1 MALNGFKKKTNKYG
15 YPTDKYGLG
24 LNYGLDDVSYDPFQP
39 VTPEDEQPP
48 KGYGSDFLTSIKKGA
63 LQIPATLTGIAD
75 IPAGLMGYDRPFDK
89 ATDYLGGLT
98 GFTPERW
105 AQDESD
111 YSPEMQQASQNV
123 NAAWND
129 PATDWRDVAQA
140 YIQNPR
146 AIGKTV
152 AESIPSM
159 LAGGGIGGLFGR
171 AALKGLGA
179 AAAIPSAAVGEGAIM
194 AGQAMNTID
203 PSVSPQKSAVASL
216 GIGALGGLIGAKSGA
231 IANKLGF
238 GDIDTIL
245 ASGGRQGFGNSATGY
260 GKRVIGGAIQE
271 GPVEEGLQSVVETGL
286 QNYAENKPITQ
297 GMARNFVEGSL
308 AGTAM
313 GGGINALNFK
323 PKSPLSN
330 ALTSAGIAT
339 ENPVVNEAENFQ
351 SENNQK
357 VGDNQSV
364 NVVFRNIEPTDDER
378 LWANNVSDKE
388 INDAHD
394 FALNAVTNPDIPTQ
408 EKQYYADK
416 VSSLNKLII
425 ERQNSYDEDNLS
437 NDSNIIDIYPESI
450 QNENQTVSENN
461 GIESKD
467 ENSSVSKSLLDQ
479 ANGVRPYLDE
489 SASSAIN
496 QDNQK
501 AFTPTH
507 ELATGEL
514 VIPVD
519 DENNVWIDANGDEY
533 IDDSATP
540 LPPQPQELTNE
551 IQEKPNAVENQPR
564 QEERLLNDT
573 GAPDAIESAPVLSQQ
588 ELDQIPKNV
597 KAYIDTKY
605 SDTPAEDAK
614 WYQKGKGKQL
624 QKAYDGFIEKAD
636 KNKIKLIERYEEGVK
651 NAKTQQSSND
661 QAETVP
667 TEPAGTQAVAQATD
681 QPDITQDLNAGQPTN
696 TIDANATVIP
706 NDTTANPLPDHNA
719 SIAANGSDRVE
730 AAGQDTAR
738 DRGIAEPS
746 LDSAG
751 SAAPGQENQSETN
764 QSIGN
769 DVTYDDIPGIIK
781 RSDGAAFPTE
791 AKAKTA
797 LRNRKIDASTHD
809 IVPISDGFAIA
820 PVKSLSFDQ
829 FKALPRNSQFSDE
842 VLVQSYKAETGNDA
856 PVLTMNNTTNND
868 ELTNVSN
875 QPTESGISTAQPTS
889 SDTAG
894 NNSTAAIQPNSVQ
907 TDSGAGQ
914 GVTQDSKPNPPNIND
929 PKYKNNNGDI
939 NLDAYDEDENKYYE
953 FINGKQS
960 GISSTNSLRISK
972 IKNKIVDLNKKV
984 EKINK
989 QSLLPPAIKI
999 ERKEK
1004 ITKEIDS
1011 LSNELESI
1019 LDSQNDKQTTEFS
1032 EPTTP
1037 NTVTTNDPQSE
1048 NQAVPLDIG
1057 TNPSGN
1063 EETLGTGQESAAV
1076 SNKEKASQI
1085 EAPKKWRDSLVFAR
1099 QYARRLGVDYN
1110 EKDLSEIVS
1119 DIDNYLATG
1128 ELRTNINQE
1137 DLPNTKDAKSF
1148 VIDHITKNS
1157 FDDYNAARESVSK
1170 AFKDQYNIEPTKV
1183 FGNNGFFRS
1192 DDFTNAVHEGLYENI
1207 KSRGASLP
1215 VPINETDVNREN
1227 FRRAFHGTSFR
1238 PEERGDSQVRSY
1250 VKDMVSTY
1258 ESLSKLAKTPDQQ
1271 QILND
1276 NFADYKD
1283 RYISKLNAYM
1293 SAHGNVMSSMI
1304 TGPANFP
1311 TRRNEKK
1318 NATTNK
1324 RLNEL
1329 VEYHNKAVA
1338 GMKKAILDSG
1348 KPEQSPLEEAQS
1360 RLASLEKYHQL
1371 MKDVNKV
1378 VKNKKLPNEE
1388 KVSKIQELGLTDKQ
1402 IHEILKPDFAGRVG
1416 FADYQLINNLNTI
1429 KRLKDRVAE
1438 LSSKE
1443 TAKQEQ
1449 LDGNREEIY
1458 HFEGGRVEVNRIDDR
1473 VRIFH
1478 EEKPSKEVIANLKRL
1493 AFKWS
1498 PTNQAWQR
1506 QATPQGIKAAIDFTG
1521 AKANAVN
1528 LNQTRPENV
1537 TPKFLFSKGAKTT
1550 GKIDNP
1556 AHLVDIALS
1565 RNDGN
1570 KAFSELGNV
1579 SKEVVE
1585 KIKQTIGIDVSGWQ
1599 HSIDEASI
1607 RHVFDSH
1614 GNSETE
1620 SKLGQIAITRDDIG
1634 RLLDV
1639 VNSPDNIDKGNEPN
1653 TIELSKRIGNEV
1665 FVVQEIKTGRNKL
1678 ALKTMWKKPLSA
1690 RDAPLKASP
1699 AETSVT
1705 FGKQAFPYNV
1715 SIAQP
1720 HTKASLIQ
1728 ALTQTMDGL
1737 YGKGWTGRLFK
1748 TGKFKAVSRDE
1759 AGKFIGKEAQAF
1771 YNPADQ
1777 TTYFIHDAITT
1788 SDDLHGL
1795 ALHEIGIHALQL
1807 GKTDEAFQSI
1817 LNQVEQLKATSSKVK
1832 EAFEQVPEDTHPD
1845 NVIEEALAYLVQ
1857 KHPNLPI
1864 VRKFL
1869 AWLRNA
1875 IRNISPNLSQW
1886 ASALNMDDLVYMAQ
1900 AALKSAPQ
1908 SLAKQ
1913 WQIKSATGNTGAFSA
1928 KNNDIRYAKKQYPT
1942 SVTELEEIIQGSTLT
1957 TTPTTWQNIK
1967 DKTVEYLTDSTRP
1980 FDVWTRALPDKIAT
1994 ARLIAAKD
2002 LAKGKKQAFEKEAML
2017 RFGNAI
2023 SKDIFELANHMQV
2036 DFDYAKEMAGQ
2047 WLTMRYARVANNRLL
2062 NRYKSLADEAA
2073 QALDD
2078 FENNPDPN
2086 LTPEEFET
2094 ERNKLKAASI
2104 RADKQVVKFVE
2115 AMNNDAIVD
2124 PTENSH
2130 AIGLAGGY
2138 NNKTAIHLRQ
2148 AIEARVKNLPAL
2160 HKIANNVY
2168 QMNAWKLE
2176 QDIKNGKVTQ
2186 EAADKFDDSGW
2197 YVPLTGDPRNDD
2209 SVDDIFSVGNVN
2221 QQKDHR
2227 LEGRTS
2233 SIAQNGID
2241 ASFEQ
2246 LEKSAR
2252 YHGWNDFKTQL
2263 NSIYQTLLDD
2273 KIADGASHSEAS
2285 KAINQDYGLRRQPLR
2300 PGIMPR
2306 ETDIIYRKDGKTAIF
2321 TIHNQAATDALR
2333 GKNTEDVPLI
2343 ARIAQPITAWNAR
2356 FVTQFQPTFAA
2367 INATR
2372 DILERSEH
2380 IRTREIP
2387 GYEQVDMN
2395 AVGNRAL
2402 TIAFNPKTFRDLLP
2416 LIGQDVT
2423 GLRNIQNGASELFN
2437 EFINAG
2443 GVATWSSYLSS
2454 NREEFSKN
2462 LEKQNSRLGKGL
2474 NYIGTYNNAFDI
2486 VPGFAIFKA
2495 LREQGIDSNA
2505 AAATTLNLM
2514 NFHKQGK
2521 AMPLVRAA
2529 YMFAQPIAHGGHQL
2543 TITLS
2548 TQRGQMRFLAMMTA
2562 GILLYSVLR
2571 AGDDDDE
2578 LGVNKYDQISNYVME
2593 RNIPIKIPGS
2603 DNRYFK
2609 MPIGFGPHQIAWGIA
2624 ANLVKRANGY
2634 QTAGDTLVDI
2644 SKIWVKTFAPVSP
2657 SDIPIKEHFSTWAM
2671 QTFTPSVFKGLANV
2685 AMDVNSFGNPLTT
2698 PFKNKGYA
2706 KALQGKRNTP
2716 NEYKLFAQELAKFGF
2731 DLYPEQI
2738 RELTRNY
2745 LPNFLYPVIQAGIE
2759 NPALEAR
2766 GKPTIEPYASR
2777 FILQTDQER
2786 TKEQIFYR
2794 HLDKLAKA
2802 SSEASLGGALTDKQK
2817 AQVQLFNRVEK
2828 LQHKMNGNM
2837 AAATKAEKAHQT
2849 GKAKLYKSRSDQIYE
2864 KMLDVVMADF
2874 RGE

>member
-1 MALNGFKKKTNKYG
+1 MGNVNVCGVRHKVDMDQLRASVAVLQQHDPALSIQSAYITAARDVLDNHTSDYHDLRQFAEAQYQLKV
-15 YPTDKYGLG
+15 DKLRQIEKPDAASENSHGHQ
-24 LNYGLDDVSYDPFQP
+24 PFAKESPAAFP
-39 VTPEDEQPP
+39 VNEQ
-48 KGYGSDFLTSIKKGA
+48 SAIS
-63 LQIPATLTGIAD
+63 
-75 IPAGLMGYDRPFDK
+75 
-89 ATDYLGGLT
+89 
-98 GFTPERW
+98 TPERK
-105 AQDESD
+105 
-111 YSPEMQQASQNV
+111 V
-123 NAAWND
+123 
-129 PATDWRDVAQA
+129 
-140 YIQNPR
+140 
-146 AIGKTV
+146 
-152 AESIPSM
+152 
-159 LAGGGIGGLFGR
+159 
-171 AALKGLGA
+171 
-179 AAAIPSAAVGEGAIM
+179 
-194 AGQAMNTID
+194 ID
-203 PSVSPQKSAVASL
+203 
-216 GIGALGGLIGAKSGA
+216 
-231 IANKLGF
+231 
-238 GDIDTIL
+238 
-245 ASGGRQGFGNSATGY
+245 
-260 GKRVIGGAIQE
+260 
-271 GPVEEGLQSVVETGL
+271 QSTPN
-286 QNYAENKPITQ
+286 Q
-297 GMARNFVEGSL
+297 S
-308 AGTAM
+308 M
-313 GGGINALNFK
+313 GGGYT
-323 PKSPLSN
+323 KS
-330 ALTSAGIAT
+330 G
-339 ENPVVNEAENFQ
+339 
-351 SENNQK
+351 
-357 VGDNQSV
+357 
-364 NVVFRNIEPTDDER
+364 
-378 LWANNVSDKE
+378 
-388 INDAHD
+388 
-394 FALNAVTNPDIPTQ
+394 
-408 EKQYYADK
+408 
-416 VSSLNKLII
+416 
-425 ERQNSYDEDNLS
+425 
-437 NDSNIIDIYPESI
+437 
-450 QNENQTVSENN
+450 
-461 GIESKD
+461 
-467 ENSSVSKSLLDQ
+467 
-479 ANGVRPYLDE
+479 
-489 SASSAIN
+489 
-496 QDNQK
+496 
-501 AFTPTH
+501 
-507 ELATGEL
+507 
-514 VIPVD
+514 
-519 DENNVWIDANGDEY
+519 
-533 IDDSATP
+533 
-540 LPPQPQELTNE
+540 
-551 IQEKPNAVENQPR
+551 
-564 QEERLLNDT
+564 
-573 GAPDAIESAPVLSQQ
+573 
-588 ELDQIPKNV
+588 
-597 KAYIDTKY
+597 
-605 SDTPAEDAK
+605 
-614 WYQKGKGKQL
+614 
-624 QKAYDGFIEKAD
+624 
-636 KNKIKLIERYEEGVK
+636 
-651 NAKTQQSSND
+651 
-661 QAETVP
+661 
-667 TEPAGTQAVAQATD
+667 
-681 QPDITQDLNAGQPTN
+681 
-696 TIDANATVIP
+696 
-706 NDTTANPLPDHNA
+706 
-719 SIAANGSDRVE
+719 
-730 AAGQDTAR
+730 
-738 DRGIAEPS
+738 
-746 LDSAG
+746 
-751 SAAPGQENQSETN
+751 
-764 QSIGN
+764 
-769 DVTYDDIPGIIK
+769 
-781 RSDGAAFPTE
+781 
-791 AKAKTA
+791 
-797 LRNRKIDASTHD
+797 
-809 IVPISDGFAIA
+809 
-820 PVKSLSFDQ
+820 
-829 FKALPRNSQFSDE
+829 
-842 VLVQSYKAETGNDA
+842 
-856 PVLTMNNTTNND
+856 
-868 ELTNVSN
+868 
-875 QPTESGISTAQPTS
+875 
-889 SDTAG
+889 
-894 NNSTAAIQPNSVQ
+894 
-907 TDSGAGQ
+907 
-914 GVTQDSKPNPPNIND
+914 
-929 PKYKNNNGDI
+929 
-939 NLDAYDEDENKYYE
+939 
-953 FINGKQS
+953 
-960 GISSTNSLRISK
+960 
-972 IKNKIVDLNKKV
+972 
-984 EKINK
+984 
-989 QSLLPPAIKI
+989 
-999 ERKEK
+999 
-1004 ITKEIDS
+1004 
-1011 LSNELESI
+1011 
-1019 LDSQNDKQTTEFS
+1019 
-1032 EPTTP
+1032 
-1037 NTVTTNDPQSE
+1037 
-1048 NQAVPLDIG
+1048 
-1057 TNPSGN
+1057 
-1063 EETLGTGQESAAV
+1063 
-1076 SNKEKASQI
+1076 
-1085 EAPKKWRDSLVFAR
+1085 
-1099 QYARRLGVDYN
+1099 
-1110 EKDLSEIVS
+1110 
-1119 DIDNYLATG
+1119 
-1128 ELRTNINQE
+1128 
-1137 DLPNTKDAKSF
+1137 
-1148 VIDHITKNS
+1148 
-1157 FDDYNAARESVSK
+1157 
-1170 AFKDQYNIEPTKV
+1170 
-1183 FGNNGFFRS
+1183 
-1192 DDFTNAVHEGLYENI
+1192 
-1207 KSRGASLP
+1207 
-1215 VPINETDVNREN
+1215 
-1227 FRRAFHGTSFR
+1227 
-1238 PEERGDSQVRSY
+1238 
-1250 VKDMVSTY
+1250 
-1258 ESLSKLAKTPDQQ
+1258 
-1271 QILND
+1271 
-1276 NFADYKD
+1276 
-1283 RYISKLNAYM
+1283 
-1293 SAHGNVMSSMI
+1293 
-1304 TGPANFP
+1304 
-1311 TRRNEKK
+1311 
-1318 NATTNK
+1318 
-1324 RLNEL
+1324 
-1329 VEYHNKAVA
+1329 
-1338 GMKKAILDSG
+1338 
-1348 KPEQSPLEEAQS
+1348 
-1360 RLASLEKYHQL
+1360 
-1371 MKDVNKV
+1371 
-1378 VKNKKLPNEE
+1378 
-1388 KVSKIQELGLTDKQ
+1388 
-1402 IHEILKPDFAGRVG
+1402 
-1416 FADYQLINNLNTI
+1416 
-1429 KRLKDRVAE
+1429 
-1438 LSSKE
+1438 
-1443 TAKQEQ
+1443 
-1449 LDGNREEIY
+1449 
-1458 HFEGGRVEVNRIDDR
+1458 
-1473 VRIFH
+1473 
-1478 EEKPSKEVIANLKRL
+1478 
-1493 AFKWS
+1493 
-1498 PTNQAWQR
+1498 
-1506 QATPQGIKAAIDFTG
+1506 
-1521 AKANAVN
+1521 
-1528 LNQTRPENV
+1528 
-1537 TPKFLFSKGAKTT
+1537 
-1550 GKIDNP
+1550 
-1556 AHLVDIALS
+1556 
-1565 RNDGN
+1565 
-1570 KAFSELGNV
+1570 
-1579 SKEVVE
+1579 
-1585 KIKQTIGIDVSGWQ
+1585 
-1599 HSIDEASI
+1599 
-1607 RHVFDSH
+1607 
-1614 GNSETE
+1614 
-1620 SKLGQIAITRDDIG
+1620 
-1634 RLLDV
+1634 
-1639 VNSPDNIDKGNEPN
+1639 
-1653 TIELSKRIGNEV
+1653 
-1665 FVVQEIKTGRNKL
+1665 
-1678 ALKTMWKKPLSA
+1678 
-1690 RDAPLKASP
+1690 
-1699 AETSVT
+1699 
-1705 FGKQAFPYNV
+1705 
-1715 SIAQP
+1715 
-1720 HTKASLIQ
+1720 LIQ
-1728 ALTQTMDGL
+1728 ALTQKMDSL

-1748 TGKFKAVSRDE
+1748 TGKFEVIGRDE
-1759 AGKFIGKEAQAF
+1759 AIKIGGDDAKNAQGFYDAKTSKSYLVNDNIPSNATAKE
-1771 YNPADQ
+1771 
-1777 TTYFIHDAITT
+1777 
-1788 SDDLHGL
+1788 LKGL
-1795 ALHEIGIHALQL
+1795 MQHEIAVHTLQL
-1807 GKTDEAFQSI
+1807 GKNDPEFQAI
-1817 LNQVEQLKATSSKVK
+1817 LKQVEKLRETSSKVK
-1832 EAFEQVPEDTHPD
+1832 EAFEQVPEDTNPD
-1845 NVIEEALAYLVQ
+1845 NIVEETLAYLTQ
-1857 KHPNLPI
+1857 RYPGLPI

-1869 AWLRNA
+1869 AWFRNAVRNIGKALPALERARFFQWANNLNESDLLYMADRALRSAPEVLADNKGNAADVKFSMDDPIYKKQYKAIEAQYFNEDGSKKAGALLAPNGKPSNLNKTQWIQVRTDAFKRWFGSWQEQSALDNLFNEFGASDRGEMFSSMGATISNSKILNSIISSIPVDVVNNLGGHKGATNMLLNNPSMFIDILSLPLRNPDVFSA
-1875 IRNISPNLSQW
+1875 FSSSSESVIALTRAKLSNTKPASSNAKIISTLYTLQNNLVATLQASNDKDTRISGVHTFSSARSTAKFLTLGTFDKFNITELANHNKFLIDEINNDYTIDQ
-1886 ASALNMDDLVYMAQ
+1886 SALKEFNASKVVDENGEPLVVYHGTDTDIDKFSHYDVLRGISRDKDKAKAFFTDDSRLASIYARTRFSNNLKEKGKLKNLILNNGVDINLDYDTDDYLYRDDKYKDVSVYKDWKIYPPSVYSLYLNIKNPFILDLKNQNYDDVLVDNLPDIFKEYKDSRKGIPEYTLFSIANRASKRISLEELYDLAIDKGFDGVMARNVIDSG
-1900 AALKSAPQ
+1900 ALEYNKVSNVFIA
-1908 SLAKQ
+1908 SKQ

-2062 NRYKSLADEAA
+2062 NRYESLADEAA

-2160 HKIANNVY
+2160 HKIADNVY

-2285 KAINQDYGLRRQPLR
+2285 KAIDQDYGLRRQPLR

-2571 AGDDDDE
+2571 ASDDDDE

-2671 QTFTPSVFKGLANV
+2671 QTFTPTVFKGLGNV